1 MNLFTLLDE
10 QTVIPNLEV
19 KNKEQVINA
28 LIDTLS
34 TKIDADSLELVRD
47 SVFERES
54 VMSTGVGKGLA
65 IPHCKTKGVSEN
77 LAAFARLS
85 TPLDYDSIDEE
96 PVGLIFLLISPEERN
111 SLHIKLLSRI
121 SRLMNSD
128 SFRNKILACETKEM
142 ILAEFKEEEE
152 KYFVS

>member
-10 QTVIPNLEV
+10 QTVIPDLEV

-34 TKIDADSLELVRD
+34 TKIDTDSLKLVRE

-65 IPHCKTKGVSEN
+65 IPHCKTNGVNKN

-96 PVGLIFLLISPEERN
+96 PVGLVFLLISPEERN

-128 SFRNKILACETKEM
+128 SFRSKILACETKEM